1 MAPIVERDAVRRL
14 LQRLGLGPRRGE
26 VDTATAAGFAATLDA
41 LTAPGPDAGAAAT
54 PLPTFAPIDRK
65 AKDPASLQ
73 QVRQQRTQLVTWWLD
88 RMAAAD
94 RPLPERLT
102 WFWHGHFATSIQ
114 KVRYPGLMAV
124 QNATQRRL
132 GTGDFRALAQAMAV
146 DPAMLIWLDGGGN
159 RVGKPNENLAR
170 EFMELFTLGVG
181 HYTEDDVRAA
191 ARALTGWAVDVPNA
205 TASLVPRRHDPGP
218 ETVLGR
224 SVSDAPSLVD
234 ELVGLPV
241 SPQFIAG
248 RVWTRFVSDTPPDPA
263 TLATLVD
270 AYGPGH
276 DVTALLRA
284 AVRTPAFRD
293 PGSVIVREPVLWLVS
308 ALRALNVPASKVPV
322 AALAGGLTGLG
333 QMPFAPPNVGGWPA
347 GTPWLTTASA
357 LARLNLARAL
367 VTVGDMSPV
376 TDAPVPGRVAATTA
390 LLGLPALTPRTAAAL
405 NPLVGNPPQLVAAAL
420 ASPESCVS
428 A

>member
-1 MAPIVERDAVRRL
+1 M
-14 LQRLGLGPRRGE
+14 
-26 VDTATAAGFAATLDA
+26 
-41 LTAPGPDAGAAAT
+41 
-54 PLPTFAPIDRK
+54 
-65 AKDPASLQ
+65 
-73 QVRQQRTQLVTWWLD
+73 
-88 RMAAAD
+88 
-94 RPLPERLT
+94 
-102 WFWHGHFATSIQ
+102 
-114 KVRYPGLMAV
+114 
-124 QNATQRRL
+124 
-132 GTGDFRALAQAMAV
+132 
-146 DPAMLIWLDGGGN
+146 
-159 RVGKPNENLAR
+159 
-170 EFMELFTLGVG
+170 
-181 HYTEDDVRAA
+181 
-191 ARALTGWAVDVPNA
+191 
-205 TASLVPRRHDPGP
+205 
-218 ETVLGR
+218 GR